1 MSADL
6 PSPAMSAGAHGS
18 ARWKCNACGKTV
30 TRRLGWKLWT
40 KSYCEATG
48 RDARLYRVSVPIG
61 VWLRD
66 AIATERGRSP
76 NEKGDSR

>member
-6 PSPAMSAGAHGS
+6 PSPESAAGAHGS

-48 RDARLYRVSVPIG
+48 RDARLYRVSAPNVSSSAAAPG
-61 VWLRD
+61 GKD
-66 AIATERGRSP
+66 ADVR
-76 NEKGDSR
+76 

>member
-6 PSPAMSAGAHGS
+6 PSPESSAGARGS

-48 RDARLYRVSVPIG
+48 RDARLYRVSAPNAQA
-61 VWLRD
+61 LRP
-66 AIATERGRSP
+66 AGEAG
-76 NEKGDSR
+76 EKP